1 MKAIVK
7 YMSLLL
13 FCGLILLFLNIPEHL
28 FTASREA
35 NALKEIKNNK
45 PSQFTG
51 LLKAP
56 STCCPKDSNTSEDL
70 NGVLVF
76 SFIKNIVGDL
86 FPVLKN
92 LN

>member
-13 FCGLILLFLNIPEHL
+13 FCGLILLFLNMPERL
-28 FTASREA
+28 FTTGLEG
-35 NALKEIKNNK
+35 NALKQIKNNK
-45 PSQFTG
+45 PSQFTE
-51 LLKAP
+51 LLRAH
-56 STCCPKDSNTSEDL
+56 STCCHKDSNTSEDL

-76 SFIKNIVGDL
+76 SFIKDVSGNL

>member
-13 FCGLILLFLNIPEHL
+13 FCGLILLFLNIPEPL
-28 FTASREA
+28 FTAGRGG
-35 NALKEIKNNK
+35 NALKQIKNNK
-45 PSQFTG
+45 PPQFTK
-51 LLKAP
+51 LLRAP
-56 STCCPKDSNTSEDL
+56 STCCPKECNTSEDL

-76 SFIKNIVGDL
+76 SFIKDVAGNL